1 MTKTTVTVSLSR
13 ANKYVERLQSQI
25 TSLSANSS
33 GTKSYPLNS
42 LTEGGFE
49 FDKSEYVESFK
60 LVKLYL
66 QEMFAIKARIGAKN
80 HSAGINELITQ
91 QEMNKRI
98 LNEYQKVLTA
108 QEGAVSFEGASRQVS
123 VITESAR
130 PGYGDSALR
139 RYSQTVTFLEP
150 KELLEVKANISR
162 HQAIIFDLA
171 DQIAEKNA
179 SETVELELSTEV
191 FNLVRGVAR

>member
-1 MTKTTVTVSLSR
+1 MSKSTVTVSLSR
-13 ANKYVERLQSQI
+13 ANKYVERLQAQI
-25 TSLSANSS
+25 NTLSAVCS

-60 LVKLYL
+60 LMELYL
-66 QEMFAIKARIGAKN
+66 KEMFAIKARIGAQN
-80 HSAGINELITQ
+80 HASGINELITQ

-108 QEGAVSFEGASRQVS
+108 QTDAVSFEGASRQVS
-123 VITESAR
+123 VISESAR
-130 PGYGDSALR
+130 HSYGESALR
-139 RYSQTVTFLEP
+139 RYAQTVTFLAP
-150 KELLEVKANISR
+150 KDILEVKAKIA
-162 HQAIIFDLA
+162 HYQAVIFDLA

-179 SETVELELSTEV
+179 AFTVDLELSSRV
-191 FNLVRGVAR
+191 LDLVRGVNR